1 MVPSVERYRRPS
13 LFVQS
18 DDARIIAK
26 AAEIAGPRTDPWEQT
41 AALNR
46 WVFST
51 LTKRLTVGLPSAVD
65 ILFTPS
71 GDCHEHTVL
80 FTALAR
86 SRGLPTRMVAGL
98 VSWEGRLFYH
108 AWPEVWIGQW
118 IPTDPTL
125 GQRVAD
131 ATHLG
136 LTEAENEQLIAL
148 GQFIGKLRV
157 QVVDVARDEPRDA
170 VSATPTPSADRAVGT
185 APQP

>member
-1 MVPSVERYRRPS
+1 MSSVERYRRPS

-26 AAEIAGPRTDPWEQT
+26 AAEIVGPRTDPWEQT
-41 AALNR
+41 VALNQ

-51 LTKRLTVGLPSAVD
+51 LAKRLTVGLPSAVD
-65 ILFTPS
+65 VLLAPA

-86 SRGLPTRMVAGL
+86 SLALPTRMVAGL
-98 VSWEGRLFYH
+98 VSWQGRLFYH

-125 GQRVAD
+125 GQLIAD

-157 QVVDVARDEPRDA
+157 QVVA
-170 VSATPTPSADRAVGT
+170 VVREAPHTAQT
-185 APQP
+185 AP